1 MSRVRFPSM
10 LRRVKIAIFL
20 ALFAV
25 VCVTATVHAQVLTSP
40 AGPTSPTSPTS
51 PTRSGVL
58 AFKVGKVVTMD
69 ANDTIVNR
77 AIVLVENGKITAVGK
92 VGTIQIPAGATVIDK
107 PDLWLVPGA
116 IDAHNHTGGSSSDLH
131 DYVFLTNP
139 GYRTLESV
147 VSESDDLERARA
159 GGITSVLLIPGSGNN
174 MSGFG
179 TLLRT
184 GGGTVEEAVIKPYG
198 SVKVAQA
205 GNPEGYFF
213 GGRRTGRSFMNYNTR
228 QTLEKAEA
236 YHKAWNAFEEGEST
250 EKPVLD
256 PIFEGFRGLFDRKFV
271 ASVHTQGYQL
281 MMTTVDMLARRLG
294 IRTVLDHCTFDGY
307 KVARL
312 VLEDESI
319 RVINGPRQ
327 LQFDRTQRRIFG
339 NAARWWQGGIRRLG
353 INTDAPVIPQEELP
367 FQATMACHFG
377 WLPYQALKGIT
388 QVPAEALMLDD
399 LGSIEVGK
407 EASFV
412 LWTGDPIDPR
422 NSCIVTVI
430 EGKIVYESEVQRVF

>member
-1 MSRVRFPSM
+1 MSRVRPDS
-10 LRRVKIAIFL
+10 RRPVVMKLAGALVAAWILIFG
-20 ALFAV
+20 ASVSAKEND
-25 VCVTATVHAQVLTSP
+25 
-40 AGPTSPTSPTS
+40 GE
-51 PTRSGVL
+51 VL
-58 AFKVGKVVTMD
+58 AFRVGKVVTMD
-69 ANDTIVNR
+69 ANDTIVNN
-77 AIVLVENGKITAVGK
+77 AIVLVEAGRITTVGK
-92 VGTIQIPAGATVIDK
+92 AKEVEIPAGARVIEK
-107 PDLWLVPGA
+107 PQLWLVPGA
-116 IDAHNHTGGSSSDLH
+116 VDAHNHTGGSSSDLH

-147 VSESDDLERARA
+147 VSESDEIVRAQA

-184 GGGTVEEAVIKPYG
+184 GGGMVEDAVIKPYG

-236 YHKAWNAFEEGEST
+236 YHRAWTAFEAGDST
-250 EKPVLD
+250 ERPELD
-256 PIFEGFRGLFDRKFV
+256 PIFEGFRDLFERKFV
-271 ASVHTQGYQL
+271 ASVHTQGYQV
-281 MMTTVDMLARRLG
+281 MMTTVDMLARKLG

-307 KVARL
+307 KIAPL
-312 VLEDESI
+312 ILEDESI

-327 LQFDRTQRRIFG
+327 LQFDRTQRKIFG
-339 NAARWWQGGIRRLG
+339 NAARWWQGGIRHLG

-367 FQATMACHFG
+367 FQATMACHYG
-377 WLPYQALKGIT
+377 WMPYEALKGIT
-388 QVPAEALMLDD
+388 KVPAESLMLDE

-407 EASFV
+407 EASFA

-422 NSCIVTVI
+422 NHCVITVI
-430 EGKIVYESEVQRVF
+430 EGKVVYDAEVQRVF